1 MINRIAPLAPRPTS
15 RLCGSRRCCGADAT
29 SAADPLVGL
38 PGEQKKPDEGV
49 RRGPGVR
56 PTFLW
61 PVRFLV
67 STLLL
72 LPLAVAQETVPATGT
87 GSAPNQSPQ
96 SFKTLALVTGR
107 GELLQFPNDI
117 KQVAASEP
125 KIADVVVI
133 SPREVMVNAKEAGK
147 TTVVIWDSLNGPM
160 RYNVDVSADSS
171 ELDAFR
177 QEFARDLPGSNIQL
191 TGKGETIVL
200 TGTVTNEEQSKKAAA
215 LAQTRAKTVVNM
227 LKPPQKDP
235 KQVVLKVVFASIDRT
250 VLNQWGFNLFSKNG
264 VLVGESSTEQFSSPR
279 FSQLQYTNGSFT
291 NSSSVNFADL
301 LNLFVYRPDLNIG
314 ATIKALQEND
324 LLQVLAEPNLVALDG
339 KEASFLAG
347 GSFPFPVLTTTSTGG
362 STSPVVTVQF
372 KPFGVR
378 LTFTPT
384 ITASGSIDLKVAPEV
399 SDLDFSNAVTLQ
411 GFLIP
416 ALSQRNTDT
425 EVILKDGE
433 SLVIAGLLDNRV
445 TENLVKIPWLGDVP
459 ILGQLFK
466 SRQTKKSSSE
476 LLVVITPR
484 VAQPIPPGDQ
494 AQLPAFVEPFLKSSA
509 EVKAMKDKALAEK
522 TAKKKKDTKDPEF
535 VGPRGHQE
543 PQQ

>member
-1 MINRIAPLAPRPTS
+1 MIKSNR
-15 RLCGSRRCCGADAT
+15 GADTRVCRAEIH
-29 SAADPLVGL
+29 
-38 PGEQKKPDEGV
+38 PGT
-49 RRGPGVR
+49 R
-56 PTFLW
+56 PCPSYHW
-61 PVRFLV
+61 PI
-67 STLLL
+67 LLL
-72 LPLAVAQETVPATGT
+72 ATLLAVALAGPVAAQQTVPATSSGT
-87 GSAPNQSPQ
+87 APAQSPQ
-96 SFKTLALVTGR
+96 PLKTLTLVTGR

-147 TTVVIWDSLNGPM
+147 TTVVIWDALNGPI
-160 RYNVDVSADSS
+160 RYNVDVAADSS
-171 ELDAFR
+171 DMDSFR
-177 QEFARDLPGSNIQL
+177 QEFASQLPGADIQL

-200 TGTVTNEEQSKKAAA
+200 TGTVTSEEQSKRAAA

-227 LKPPQKDP
+227 LKAPQKDP
-235 KQVVLKVVFASIDRT
+235 RQVVLKVVFASIDRT

-264 VLVGESSTEQFSSPR
+264 VLVGEASTEQYSSPR
-279 FSQLQYTNGSFT
+279 FSQLQFTNGSFT

-324 LLQVLAEPNLVALDG
+324 LLQVLAEPNLIALDG

-362 STSPVVTVQF
+362 ATSPVVTVQF
-372 KPFGVR
+372 KPFGVQ

-384 ITASGSIDLKVAPEV
+384 ITASGAIDLKVAPEV
-399 SDLDFSNAVTLQ
+399 SSLDFSNAVTLQ

-416 ALSQRNTDT
+416 ALSQRKADT
-425 EVILKDGE
+425 EVVLKDGE
-433 SLVIAGLLDNRV
+433 SFVIAGLLDNRV
-445 TENLVKIPWLGDVP
+445 TENLVKVPWLGDVP
-459 ILGQLFK
+459 ILGALFK
-466 SRQTKKSSSE
+466 SRQTKKTSTE
-476 LLVVITPR
+476 LLVVVTPHL
-484 VAQPIPPGDQ
+484 AQPIPAGDQ
-494 AQLPAFVEPFLKSSA
+494 AQLPLMVKPFLKTTTEEQA
-509 EVKAMKDKALAEK
+509 VKDKAAREK
-522 TAKKKKDTKDPEF
+522 AAKKKKDGKDPEF